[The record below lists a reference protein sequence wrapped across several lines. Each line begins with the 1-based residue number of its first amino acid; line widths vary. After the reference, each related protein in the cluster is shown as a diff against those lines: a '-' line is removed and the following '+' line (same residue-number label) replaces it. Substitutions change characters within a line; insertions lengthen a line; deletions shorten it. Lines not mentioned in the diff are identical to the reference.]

1 MKAILT
7 LILTL
12 TFGALALAQNNATY
26 AQVESNKVD
35 VVLDNSTE
43 RVERPEQI
51 QTAKE
56 NDLARVYKFKNA
68 RIKKALAF
76 STKNN
81 RPKLA

>member
-26 AQVESNKVD
+26 AKVESNKVD